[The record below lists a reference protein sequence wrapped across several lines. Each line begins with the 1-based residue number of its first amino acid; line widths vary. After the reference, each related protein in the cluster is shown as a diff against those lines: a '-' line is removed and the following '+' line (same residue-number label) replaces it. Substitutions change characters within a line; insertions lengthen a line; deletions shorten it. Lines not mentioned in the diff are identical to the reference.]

1 MPVAPWRRLDHR
13 QVPGPGRP
21 LNALAGFTVCT
32 WAPIPRADGRALAH
46 NQKHEPTMNPED
58 PESAQ
63 RIVAEYARVLEDGE
77 SQEYPAPLRTLPY
90 PKQTIKTAILTC
102 AASLRE
108 AQQLTGEMR
117 EFLEQAYVALADYL
131 DDDLV
136 RVMAEYRE
144 ALASVADVQSS
155 RDKQQTPAWQRIAAT
170 SRLAGEIARAIA
182 DDMAALRQEFRA
194 GA

>member
-1 MPVAPWRRLDHR
+1 
-13 QVPGPGRP
+13 
-21 LNALAGFTVCT
+21 
-32 WAPIPRADGRALAH
+32 
-46 NQKHEPTMNPED
+46 
-58 PESAQ
+58 
-63 RIVAEYARVLEDGE
+63 
-77 SQEYPAPLRTLPY
+77 
-90 PKQTIKTAILTC
+90 
-102 AASLRE
+102 
-108 AQQLTGEMR
+108 MR

-182 DDMAALRQEFRA
+182 DDTAALRQEFRA